1 MEGQQRVG
9 VLVEVPQVLRELGKD
24 PARVVA
30 RAGVN
35 PDLLRDP
42 DNSLSFGEFGRLVEV
57 CVAETGCNY
66 FGLLVGQ
73 RAAIAHLGLVGRLM
87 QNAPTLKDA
96 ILDLCKNQKR
106 YVSGAVAYLLIQNET
121 AFWGYT
127 IHHPAMRAV
136 EQVSEGA
143 MATAFA
149 LTSELVGIPPDA
161 ILMACRTHDDVAP
174 YRQFFGYA
182 PTFNAQ
188 QYAAVFPAALL
199 AHPVRGADRELRRI
213 LEKSVANYWA
223 LKQPSITQSVVRI
236 LHALV
241 VSPDAT
247 LERVADEL
255 SMHPRTLNRRLEAD
269 GTSFRTLVNEAR
281 FSVSRQLLS
290 GTKMD
295 VADISLALG
304 YADPSGFTHA
314 FQRWSGMAPIEWRKQ
329 DVFST

>member
-1 MEGQQRVG
+1 
-9 VLVEVPQVLRELGKD
+9 
-24 PARVVA
+24 
-30 RAGVN
+30 
-35 PDLLRDP
+35 
-42 DNSLSFGEFGRLVEV
+42 
-57 CVAETGCNY
+57 
-66 FGLLVGQ
+66 
-73 RAAIAHLGLVGRLM
+73 M

-127 IHHPAMRAV
+127 VHYPAMRAI
-136 EQVSEGA
+136 EHVSEGA
-143 MATAFA
+143 MAVAFNMM
-149 LTSELVGIPPDA
+149 SELVGMPPDA
-161 ILMACRTHDDVAP
+161 ILMARLTPDDVAP

-188 QYAAVFPAALL
+188 QYTAVFPAALL
-199 AHPVRGADRELRRI
+199 THPVRGANRELRRI

-223 LKQPSITQSVVRI
+223 VKQPSTAQSVIRI

-241 VSPDAT
+241 VFPDAT

-255 SMHPRTLNRRLEAD
+255 SLHPRTLNCRLEAD
-269 GTSFRTLVNEAR
+269 GTSFRALVNETR
-281 FSVSRQLLS
+281 FSVSRQLLT

-314 FQRWSGMAPIEWRKQ
+314 FQRWSGMAPIEWRRQ
-329 DVFST
+329 ETFSA

>member
-9 VLVEVPQVLRELGKD
+9 VLVEVPKVLQELGKD
-24 PARVVA
+24 PASVVA
-30 RAGVN
+30 LAGVN

-42 DNSLSFGEFGRLVEV
+42 ENSLSFNDFGRLVEV
-57 CVAETGCNY
+57 CVAETGCEH

-73 RAAIAHLGLVGRLM
+73 RSAVTHLGLVGRLM

-106 YVSGAVAYLLIQNET
+106 YVRGAIAYLLIQNET

-127 IHHPAMRAV
+127 VHYPAMRAI
-136 EQVSEGA
+136 EQISEGA
-143 MATAFA
+143 MAVASSMM
-149 LTSELVGIPPDA
+149 SELVGIPPDA
-161 ILMACRTHDDVAP
+161 ILMARRTPDDVAP
-174 YRQFFGYA
+174 YRQCFGCT

-199 AHPVRGADRELRRI
+199 THPVRGADRELRRI

-223 LKQPSITQSVVRI
+223 VKQPSIAQSAIRI

-247 LERVADEL
+247 LERVASEL

-269 GTSFRTLVNEAR
+269 GTSFRALVNEAR

-314 FQRWSGMAPIEWRKQ
+314 FHRWSGMAPIEWRKQ
-329 DVFST
+329 EVFSA